1 MLLNYLYSNFWEES
15 RFAEVIGI
23 NLPDLQRWMD
33 ARIAP
38 RASYVFDSK
47 GHSRS
52 FVSTY
57 DEHEIY
63 RFHLRGHA
71 QWYQSL
77 LRLGLIEEAQARYYF
92 FHRYDAAKKVFL
104 GSELGRELHRAAPDV
119 EAQFDRD
126 LANST
131 WEHFL
136 NGVYGVC
143 TRDGRPETIFLKQAG
158 VKFIEALSSG
168 GAGSLAVHELDLLK
182 RAVDL
187 LDEVASDFAPHEVLV
202 SSRQRCIKDVRA
214 NFTSNAR
221 ISELDMEA
229 I

>member
-1 MLLNYLYSNFWEES
+1 MLLNYLYSNFYEENQ
-15 RFAEVIGI
+15 FAEVIGI
-23 NLPDLQRWMD
+23 NLPDLERWMD

-38 RASYVFDSK
+38 RASYVFESK
-47 GHSRS
+47 GHTSS

-57 DEHEIY
+57 DEHETY
-63 RFHLRGHA
+63 RFHLRGHV
-71 QWYQSL
+71 QWYRSL
-77 LRLGLIEEAQARYYF
+77 LRLGLKEEAQARCYF
-92 FHRYDAAKKVFL
+92 FHRYDAAKKVFI
-104 GSELGRELHRAAPDV
+104 GSKLGRELHHAAPDV

-143 TRDGRPETIFLKQAG
+143 TRDGQPETIFLKQAG
-158 VKFIEALSSG
+158 VKFVEALSSVE
-168 GAGSLAVHELDLLK
+168 AGSLAVHELDLLK

-187 LDEVASDFAPHEVLV
+187 LDDVASDFAPHEVPL
-202 SSRQRCIKDVRA
+202 SSRQRCIKDVRT
-214 NFTSNAR
+214 NFSSKACMSVSDR
-221 ISELDMEA
+221 EA